1 MTEQT
6 GEVFDLGYRHY
17 EGPREGRMRA
27 RQALVV
33 NGIRTIIGLG
43 RGWQSKVLP
52 ALLFLAVVVPAVG
65 FSLAASTADAFEDV
79 PSHADYYRVVAVIL
93 FLFSATTAP
102 ELLCPDRRDRTIV
115 LYLVRPLTTTDYV
128 VGRYLAFFAVMLAL
142 VLFGQVILFIGL
154 TLAADKPLDYITD
167 HWDDIPRFVA
177 AGIVVAA
184 FATTIPLAVST
195 FTVRR
200 TYAAAIVIALYLV
213 SLPVAAILS
222 LCDNNETTTTGG
234 PQPVVQTQCEPAT
247 GDAAKWFALLSFPE
261 VPMHVSDLV
270 FDDESGSDFA
280 ALVNEL
286 PPVVPIGW
294 FLILTIGP
302 GFVLWW
308 QYQRLRT

>member
-33 NGIRTIIGLG
+33 NGVRTVIGLG

-65 FSLAASTADAFEDV
+65 ISLTASTADAFEDI
-79 PSHADYYRVVAVIL
+79 PGHADYYRIVAVIL
-93 FLFSATTAP
+93 FLFSATMAP
-102 ELLCPDRRDRTIV
+102 ELLCPDRRDRVIV

-142 VLFGQVILFIGL
+142 VLFGQIILFIGL
-154 TLAADKPLDYITD
+154 TLADDEPLTYMTD
-167 HWDDIPRFVA
+167 NWLDVPRFLVA
-177 AGIVVAA
+177 GVVVAI
-184 FATTIPLAVST
+184 FPTTIPLAVST
-195 FTVRR
+195 FTIRR
-200 TYAAAIVIALYLV
+200 AYAAAIVIALFLV

-222 LCDNNETTTTGG
+222 LCDEGESTGSSSFGET
-234 PQPVVQTQCEPAT
+234 QTQCEPAT

-261 VPMHVSDLV
+261 VPMHVNDLV
-270 FDDESGSDFA
+270 FDDESTSDFA
-280 ALVNEL
+280 ELVHEL
-286 PPVVPIGW
+286 PAAVP
-294 FLILTIGP
+294 
-302 GFVLWW
+302 
-308 QYQRLRT
+308 